1 MYKGA
6 EEPIMMLNG
15 LAAWVA
21 ALTKWG
27 TVRKLRGVQRL
38 ADLAMTGC
46 SSTSVALAL
55 ADLLSTEIAAGKLL
69 VQQYYTAMPL
79 CPEDWRPSA
88 PHANGRH
95 TCGTFGSCC
104 CQPGS
109 GWTRAS
115 SGACRTTRWS
125 TQPSTWRSA

>member
-1 MYKGA
+1 
-6 EEPIMMLNG
+6 MMLNG

-69 VQQYYTAMPL
+69 VQQYYCHAPL
-79 CPEDWRPSA
+79 SRRLETIRTPCKWS
-88 PHANGRH
+88 PHLWHVR
-95 TCGTFGSCC
+95 
-104 CQPGS
+104 
-109 GWTRAS
+109 
-115 SGACRTTRWS
+115 
-125 TQPSTWRSA
+125 